1 MLEDDIAANKA
12 MGKHGADH
20 ILALQS
26 KDGSN
31 VRVITHCNTGS
42 LATAGMTPP
51 QHTLSCEVGLTL
63 CAAIAG
69 LAQATALRWV

>member
-42 LATAGMTPP
+42 LATAGMTR
-51 QHTLSCEVGLTL
+51 QHTFGREVELTL